1 MPILFGPVLSRR
13 LGRSLGIDL
22 VFRKVCNMDCLYC
35 EVGRTTH
42 YTSERKPYIP
52 LEKIREALEQAKE
65 IANTYDVLTITGSG
79 EPTLNIHFE
88 EAVHLAKNLIDKP
101 IAVLTNST
109 FVHERSVREALAQV
123 DFVLASLDS
132 AREKSFR
139 LVNRP
144 VAAVKLDL
152 IIEGLSALRQEM
164 EGELWLEVLFV
175 KGLND
180 TPEDISALKSAID
193 YIKPHRV
200 QLNTVVRPPAYP
212 MARPLSLEELEAIK
226 QRLSGKAE
234 IISAGKRGAILEKP
248 FPLTELSEW
257 LINYLSRRPADLEEL
272 AFVFGEA
279 KDKLLSV
286 LNKLQDEGK
295 VTKVYHEG
303 KVYFRA

>member
-42 YTSERKPYIP
+42 YTLERKPYIP

-88 EAVHLAKNLIDKP
+88 EAVYLAKKLIDKP

-164 EGELWLEVLFV
+164 KGELWLEILFV

-226 QRLSGKAE
+226 QRLSDKAE
-234 IISAGKRGAILEKP
+234 IISLEKRGAILEKP
-248 FPLTELSEW
+248 LTIAELSEW
-257 LINYLSRRPADLEEL
+257 LLNYLSRRPADLEEL

-279 KDKLLSV
+279 KDKLLSL

-303 KVYFRA
+303 KVYFKA

>member
-42 YTSERKPYIP
+42 HTSERKPYIP
-52 LEKIREALEQAKE
+52 LEEIREAFEQAKE
-65 IANTYDVLTITGSG
+65 IADTYDVLTITGSG

-88 EAVHLAKNLIDKP
+88 EVVHLAKKLIDKP

-144 VAAVKLDL
+144 VADVKLDL

-164 EGELWLEVLFV
+164 KGELWLEILFV

-234 IISAGKRGAILEKP
+234 IISLEKRGTILEKP
-248 FPLTELSEW
+248 LTIAELSEC

-279 KDKLLSV
+279 KDNLLSV

-295 VTKVYHEG
+295 VTKVHHEG
-303 KVYFRA
+303 KVYFKA

>member
-1 MPILFGPVLSRR
+1 MPLLFGPVLSRR

-22 VFRKVCNMDCLYC
+22 VPRKLCNMDCLYC

-52 LEKIREALEQAKE
+52 LEKIREALEQAK
-65 IANTYDVLTITGSG
+65 AVADTYDVLTITGSG

-88 EAVHLAKNLIDKP
+88 ETVSLAKAMIDKP
-101 IAVLTNST
+101 VALLTNST
-109 FVHERSVREALAQV
+109 FVYDRSVREALAKV

-132 AREKSFR
+132 ARERSFR

-144 VAAVKLDL
+144 VADVKLDL
-152 IIEGLSALRQEM
+152 IIEGLKALREEM
-164 EGELWLEVLFV
+164 KGELWLEILFV

-180 TPEDISALKSAID
+180 TPDDISALKSAIE

-234 IISAGKRGAILEKP
+234 VISPEKRDAIAVK
-248 FPLTELSEW
+248 PLTFAELSEW
-257 LINYLSRRPADLEEL
+257 LINYLSRRPSDLEEL
-272 AFVFGEA
+272 VLVFGEA
-279 KDKLLSV
+279 KEKILSV
-286 LNKLQDEGK
+286 LHKLEEEGK
-295 VTKVYHEG
+295 VEKVYHEG

>member
-1 MPILFGPVLSRR
+1 
-13 LGRSLGIDL
+13 
-22 VFRKVCNMDCLYC
+22 MDCLYC

-65 IANTYDVLTITGSG
+65 IANAYDVLTITGSG

-144 VAAVKLDL
+144 VSAVKLDL

-234 IISAGKRGAILEKP
+234 IISLEKRCAILEKP
-248 FPLTELSEW
+248 LTLTELSEW

-279 KDKLLSV
+279 KDKLLSL
-286 LNKLQDEGK
+286 LNKLQEERK

>member
-1 MPILFGPVLSRR
+1 MPLLFGPVLSRR
-13 LGRSLGIDL
+13 LGRSLGLDL
-22 VFRKVCNMDCLYC
+22 VPRKVCNMDCLYC

-42 YTSERKPYIP
+42 YTSERRPYVP

-65 IANTYDVLTITGSG
+65 IPDTYDVLTITGSG
-79 EPTLNIHFE
+79 EPTLNVHFE
-88 EAVHLAKNLIDKP
+88 EAVRLAKAMIDKP
-101 IAVLTNST
+101 IAILTNST
-109 FVHERSVREALAQV
+109 FVHQSSVREALAKV

-144 VAAVKLDL
+144 VGDVKLDL
-152 IIEGLSALRQEM
+152 IIEGLKALREEM
-164 EGELWLEVLFV
+164 EGELWLEVLLV

-212 MARPLSLEELEAIK
+212 MAKPLSPEELEAIK
-226 QRLSGKAE
+226 QKLSDKAE
-234 IISAGKRGAILEKP
+234 VITAEKRHSIVEKSLTIS
-248 FPLTELSEW
+248 ELSEW

-272 AFVFGEA
+272 ALVFGEA
-279 KDKLLSV
+279 KEMLSSL
-286 LNKLQDEGK
+286 LNKLQEEGK
-295 VTKVYHEG
+295 VKQVYYG
-303 KVYFRA
+303 RKVYFRA

>member
-22 VFRKVCNMDCLYC
+22 VFRKVCSMDCLYC

-42 YTSERKPYIP
+42 YTSERKPYIS
-52 LEKIREALEQAKE
+52 LENIREALEQAKE

-88 EAVHLAKNLIDKP
+88 DAVHLAKNLIDKP

-109 FVHERSVREALAQV
+109 FVHERSVREALARV

-234 IISAGKRGAILEKP
+234 IISAEKRGAILEKP
-248 FPLTELSEW
+248 LTLTELSEW

-272 AFVFGEA
+272 ALVFGEA
-279 KDKLLSV
+279 KDKLISV

>member
-22 VFRKVCNMDCLYC
+22 VFRKVCSMDCLYC
-35 EVGRTTH
+35 EVGRTTY
-42 YTSERKPYIP
+42 YTSERKPYIS

-65 IANTYDVLTITGSG
+65 IANAYDVLTITGSG

-88 EAVHLAKNLIDKP
+88 EAVYLAKNLIDKP

-109 FVHERSVREALAQV
+109 FVHERSVREALARV

-152 IIEGLSALRQEM
+152 IIEGLSALRQEK

-226 QRLSGKAE
+226 QKLSGKAE
-234 IISAGKRGAILEKP
+234 IISAEKRGAILEKP
-248 FPLTELSEW
+248 LTLTELSEW

-272 AFVFGEA
+272 AFVFGEGE
-279 KDKLLSV
+279 DKLLSL

>member
-22 VFRKVCNMDCLYC
+22 VFRKVCSMDCLYC

-42 YTSERKPYIP
+42 YTSERKPYIS
-52 LEKIREALEQAKE
+52 LENIREALEQAKE

-88 EAVHLAKNLIDKP
+88 DAVHLAKNLIDKP

-109 FVHERSVREALAQV
+109 FVHERSLREALARV

-234 IISAGKRGAILEKP
+234 IISAEKRGAILEKP
-248 FPLTELSEW
+248 LTLTELSEW

-272 AFVFGEA
+272 ALVFGEA
-279 KDKLLSV
+279 KDKLISV

>member
-1 MPILFGPVLSRR
+1 
-13 LGRSLGIDL
+13 
-22 VFRKVCNMDCLYC
+22 
-35 EVGRTTH
+35 
-42 YTSERKPYIP
+42 
-52 LEKIREALEQAKE
+52 
-65 IANTYDVLTITGSG
+65 
-79 EPTLNIHFE
+79 
-88 EAVHLAKNLIDKP
+88 
-101 IAVLTNST
+101 
-109 FVHERSVREALAQV
+109 VREALAQV

-234 IISAGKRGAILEKP
+234 IISLEKRCTILEKP
-248 FPLTELSEW
+248 LTITELSEW

-272 AFVFGEA
+272 AFVFGEGE
-279 KDKLLSV
+279 DKLLSL

>member
-88 EAVHLAKNLIDKP
+88 AAVHLAKNLIDKP

-234 IISAGKRGAILEKP
+234 IISLEKRCTILEKP
-248 FPLTELSEW
+248 LTITELSEW

-272 AFVFGEA
+272 AFVFGEGE
-279 KDKLLSV
+279 DKLLSL

>member
-22 VFRKVCNMDCLYC
+22 VFRKVCSMDCLYC
-35 EVGRTTH
+35 EVGRTTY
-42 YTSERKPYIP
+42 YTSERKPYIS
-52 LEKIREALEQAKE
+52 LEKIREALEQAKK

-88 EAVHLAKNLIDKP
+88 EAVHLAKAMIDKP

-109 FVHERSVREALAQV
+109 LVHERSVREALAKV

-234 IISAGKRGAILEKP
+234 IISAEKRGAILEKP
-248 FPLTELSEW
+248 LTLTELSEW

-272 AFVFGEA
+272 ALVFGEA
-279 KDKLLSV
+279 KDKLLTL

>member
-35 EVGRTTH
+35 EVGRTTY
-42 YTSERKPYIP
+42 YTLERKPYIS
-52 LEKIREALEQAKE
+52 LEKIRKALEQAKE

-88 EAVHLAKNLIDKP
+88 EAVHLAKAMIDKP

-109 FVHERSVREALAQV
+109 LVHERSVREALAQV

-144 VAAVKLDL
+144 VAAVRLDL

-164 EGELWLEVLFV
+164 KGELWLEVLFV

-226 QRLSGKAE
+226 QKLSGKAE
-234 IISAGKRGAILEKP
+234 IISAEKRGAILEKSLT
-248 FPLTELSEW
+248 LTELSEW

-272 AFVFGEA
+272 ALVFGEA
-279 KDKLLSV
+279 KDKLLSL